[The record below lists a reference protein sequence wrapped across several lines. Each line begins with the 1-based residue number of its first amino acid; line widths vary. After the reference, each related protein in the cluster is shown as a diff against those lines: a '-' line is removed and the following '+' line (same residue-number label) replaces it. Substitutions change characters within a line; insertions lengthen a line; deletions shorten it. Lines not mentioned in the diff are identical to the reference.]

1 MKEIRDAIINHLV
14 EFIRSAESKD
24 VIKNAYRIY
33 NLLNAVKTLKELER
47 IEIEQDY
54 EKIKNLVIIELIN
67 KYPSIGE
74 ILKLEI
80 SNGSEL
86 PL

>member
-1 MKEIRDAIINHLV
+1 MREIRDAIINHLV
-14 EFIRSAESKD
+14 EFIKSAESKD

-67 KYPSIGE
+67 KYPSISE

-80 SNGSEL
+80 SNGDEH